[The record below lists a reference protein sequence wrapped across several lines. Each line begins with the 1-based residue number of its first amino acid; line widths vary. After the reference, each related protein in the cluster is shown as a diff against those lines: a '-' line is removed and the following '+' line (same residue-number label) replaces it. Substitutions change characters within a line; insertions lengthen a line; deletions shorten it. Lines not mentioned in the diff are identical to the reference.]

1 MTVINKRLSN
11 ARSGIG
17 LTRQDKQ
24 RGRKQTAFFCAMT
37 TTAVLSF
44 SALAQP
50 LSQPSTTSDDAG
62 LSTSPIGCHNVSV
75 QILGS
80 GGPELDDGRTSSA
93 YVVWVNGSARVTHA
107 VAVRLPCTSV
117 RHACAA

>member
-1 MTVINKRLSN
+1 MTVINERLSN

-24 RGRKQTAFFCAMT
+24 RGRKQSAFFSAMT
-37 TTAVLSF
+37 TTAILSF

-50 LSQPSTTSDDAG
+50 LFQPSTTSDDAG
-62 LSTSPIGCHNVSV
+62 LSTSPMGYHNVSV

-80 GGPELDDGRTSSA
+80 GGPELDDG
-93 YVVWVNGSARVTHA
+93 
-107 VAVRLPCTSV
+107 
-117 RHACAA
+117 

>member
-24 RGRKQTAFFCAMT
+24 RGIIQTAFFCAMT
-37 TTAVLSF
+37 TTAILSF

-50 LSQPSTTSDDAG
+50 LSQPSTTSDDAD
-62 LSTSPIGCHNVSV
+62 LSTNPMGCHNVSV

-93 YVVWVNGSARVTHA
+93 YVVWIND
-107 VAVRLPCTSV
+107 
-117 RHACAA
+117 

>member
-11 ARSGIG
+11 VRSGIG

-37 TTAVLSF
+37 TTAILSF

-50 LSQPSTTSDDAG
+50 LSQPSTTSDDAC
-62 LSTSPIGCHNVSV
+62 LSTSPPMGCHNVSV

-80 GGPELDDGRTSSA
+80 GGPELCLAFTRSF
-93 YVVWVNGSARVTHA
+93 
-107 VAVRLPCTSV
+107 
-117 RHACAA
+117 